1 MPQHH
6 PNQEY
11 PMKKAT
17 RKYLAAGLVI
27 AGAAGLSLAAAST
40 LAVTTSKEVAIG
52 SGTFAPCDA
61 DGVNVGY
68 TYQKSGTA
76 YIIKDV
82 TVSGIDA
89 ACKDEKIALTLASAA
104 GTELATTTSTVSGTS
119 FTYDATSKAIPL
131 STDIGD
137 ATVIISG

>member
-1 MPQHH
+1 
-6 PNQEY
+6 
-11 PMKKAT
+11 MKKGA
-17 RKYLAAGLVI
+17 RKYIAAGLVI

-40 LAVTTSKEVAIG
+40 LAVTTNKEVAIG
-52 SGTFAPCDA
+52 SGTFAPCDS

-82 TVSGIDA
+82 TVSGIAA
-89 ACKDEKIALTLASAA
+89 ACANEKIALTLANAG
-104 GTELATTTSTVSGTS
+104 GTELATTSGTVTGTS